1 MEVLMELLGNPQDD
15 LNVIHVAGTNG
26 KGSTCRLVNSVLMNA
41 GYKTGLFT
49 SPFLLNFTERI
60 EICGLEI
67 SEDELDLYS
76 KIVFEKIEDMKSMG
90 YDSSTEFE
98 AVTAL

>member
-1 MEVLMELLGNPQDD
+1 M
-15 LNVIHVAGTNG
+15 
-26 KGSTCRLVNSVLMNA
+26 
-41 GYKTGLFT
+41 
-49 SPFLLNFTERI
+49 LNFTERI

-90 YDSSTEFE
+90 YDSPTEFE
-98 AVTAL
+98 AVTGRQIGRASCRERV